1 MKGNG
6 IPPVDFTEINNKI
19 TQTNTNISQ
28 INTTISNYWSTIYP
42 VNSIYMSVNSTSP
55 AILFGGTW
63 VQLKDRFLLGA
74 GSTYSNGATGGTT
87 EYQLRANIGAVND
100 NANSLGYIGTG
111 TTALMQGGSKAIYSI
126 TGSQISKFD
135 HWNHATIV
143 SEQNQNS
150 TTTTIIPPYLVVYIW
165 KRTA

>member
-6 IPPVDFTEINNKI
+6 IPPIDFTEIN
-19 TQTNTNISQ
+19 SQ
-28 INTTISNYWSTIYP
+28 INTVNNTISNYWSKVYP
-42 VNSIYMSVNSTSP
+42 INSIYMSVNSTSP
-55 AILFGGTW
+55 ATLFGGTW
-63 VQLKDRFLLGA
+63 VQLEDRFLLGA

-87 EYQLRANIGAVND
+87 AYQLRANIGAIND
-100 NANSLGYIGTG
+100 RADSLGYIGAG
-111 TTALMQGGSKAIYSI
+111 PTALMNGGSKAMYSI
-126 TGSQISKFD
+126 TGSQIATFD

>member
-55 AILFGGTW
+55 ATLFGGTW

-74 GSTYSNGATGGTT
+74 GSTYSNGTTGGTT
-87 EYQLRANIGAVND
+87 AYQLRANIGAVND
-100 NANSLGYIGTG
+100 NATSLGYIGSG
-111 TTALMQGGSKAIYSI
+111 TTALMQGGSKAMYSI
-126 TGSQISKFD
+126 AGSQISNFD